1 MIFELYLGGFS
12 IIGIKQEL
20 EKRGIKT
27 PTGKEKWSK
36 RTIMAAWKRKVSEE
50 VLSSY
55 GGGVPI
61 ADTKS
66 KNYFK

>member
-1 MIFELYLGGFS
+1 
-12 IIGIKQEL
+12 
-20 EKRGIKT
+20 
-27 PTGKEKWSK
+27 
-36 RTIMAAWKRKVSEE
+36 MAAWKRKVSEE